1 MVSLR
6 SVLLLLAALAMC
18 FALAAASTADGDALV
33 DFDGLV
39 ELEAAVEMGVDAEME
54 SEMEA
59 EAETEAE
66 SESESLAPGEGASCT
81 RSGVKGTCTAAACT
95 GGTKFTGLCPGAAN
109 IQCCIKTVT
118 KKTTA
123 ATTTTTT
130 PAKTTVTPIKT
141 TAPAKVSSPS
151 PTASA
156 ATSSTGGKL
165 TTTSIPYKFP
175 YATGRYIVAD
185 IAKQRIRVYDGT
197 KGVME
202 WKISSGAN
210 GVGFKSG
217 SHASP
222 VGKFK
227 IIGKY
232 GDGAPLGMRFESLR
246 AIGKIGYPTDKK
258 AHVQTRVLQ
267 IGGLDPENKN
277 TASRAIYIHGTNA
290 EMQLGWK
297 GSHGCFRMSNRGV
310 VQLFDMVQTGTLF
323 FVAPKNA
330 WP

>member
-18 FALAAASTADGDALV
+18 FALAAASTADSDALV
-33 DFDGLV
+33 EFDGLM
-39 ELEAAVEMGVDAEME
+39 ELEAGVEVAVDAEME

-59 EAETEAE
+59 EAEAEAE
-66 SESESLAPGEGASCT
+66 SEAESLAPGEGASCT
-81 RSGVKGTCTAAACT
+81 RSGIQGTCTAAACT

-118 KKTTA
+118 RK
-123 ATTTTTT
+123 TT

-185 IAKQRIRVYDGT
+185 IAKQRIRVYVSDRQR
-197 KGVME
+197 
-202 WKISSGAN
+202 GA
-210 GVGFKSG
+210 
-217 SHASP
+217 A
-222 VGKFK
+222 
-227 IIGKY
+227 
-232 GDGAPLGMRFESLR
+232 
-246 AIGKIGYPTDKK
+246 
-258 AHVQTRVLQ
+258 
-267 IGGLDPENKN
+267 N
-277 TASRAIYIHGTNA
+277 TAAACRCSV
-290 EMQLGWK
+290 
-297 GSHGCFRMSNRGV
+297 CGV
-310 VQLFDMVQTGTLF
+310 RV
-323 FVAPKNA
+323 
-330 WP
+330 